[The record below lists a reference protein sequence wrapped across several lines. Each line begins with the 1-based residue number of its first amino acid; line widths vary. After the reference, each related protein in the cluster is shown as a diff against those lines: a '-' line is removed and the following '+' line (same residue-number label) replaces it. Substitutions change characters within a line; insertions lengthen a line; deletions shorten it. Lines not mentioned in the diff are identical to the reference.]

1 MSEEFDFAKWCED
14 NGLTKKTADTLK
26 EQDLNVS
33 EALSLLDKSD
43 IDDLGLTKGQSKL
56 LVKAVTALRS
66 KRKPLGNGGST
77 APLTTTSLAK
87 NPGLNELLTKLE
99 DGGGLDA
106 LI

>member
-43 IDDLGLTKGQSKL
+43 LDDLGKENHL
-56 LVKAVTALRS
+56 AMA
-66 KRKPLGNGGST
+66 
-77 APLTTTSLAK
+77 AP
-87 NPGLNELLTKLE
+87 PRH
-99 DGGGLDA
+99 
-106 LI
+106 